1 MELTSYKKQNCADG
15 KECKKF
21 GCGFFHP
28 YGRRVGKDCRNG
40 AECRGHSQGWC
51 YFHHPATTTLVEK
64 IQKKA
69 TISNTHLNLLA
80 TFSHNDFPPLTA
92 REQPTMVI
100 EEIRTPSPEPEPE
113 PEKKVSKKPPY
124 WKDAREYN
132 EKLWIFIN
140 SKGHTYKTI
149 KKLGDDEY
157 LSQNKIYS
165 KLYQEYRKLFV
176 DWRKRKNGKPT
187 AMPRKCNIDYTAL
200 RQKEIDMGC

>member
-28 YGRRVGKDCRNG
+28 YGRKVGKDCRNG
-40 AECRGHSQGWC
+40 AECRGHQQGWC
-51 YFHHPATTTLVEK
+51 YFHHPSPSPFLAFK
-64 IQKKA
+64 KKA
-69 TISNTHLNLLA
+69 TI
-80 TFSHNDFPPLTA
+80 
-92 REQPTMVI
+92 M
-100 EEIRTPSPEPEPE
+100 
-113 PEKKVSKKPPY
+113 
-124 WKDAREYN
+124 
-132 EKLWIFIN
+132 
-140 SKGHTYKTI
+140 
-149 KKLGDDEY
+149 GDDEY
-157 LSQNKIYS
+157 LSQNKLYS